1 MRLLEPK
8 SKYNLQFYVD
18 SDVESD
24 VESSESCRC
33 NPILLPLNP
42 ATATKMEGLAPTP
55 AYAHDPAISIDIA
68 FGSSAA
74 RQLNQYSK

>member
-8 SKYNLQFYVD
+8 SKYNLQF
-18 SDVESD
+18 DVESD

-33 NPILLPLNP
+33 NPIVLPLNP
-42 ATATKMEGLAPTP
+42 ATATKMEGLAPMP